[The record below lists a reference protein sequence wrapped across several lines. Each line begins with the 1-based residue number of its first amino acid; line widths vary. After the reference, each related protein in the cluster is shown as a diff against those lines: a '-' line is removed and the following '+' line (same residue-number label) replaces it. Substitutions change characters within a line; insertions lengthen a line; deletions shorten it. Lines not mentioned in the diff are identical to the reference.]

1 MMLYVIF
8 LFIKNEKKNQIQKEK
23 KIEKKQLNLKPFQNN
38 INKLIYVIIKKHPYQ
53 ENIISR

>member
-23 KIEKKQLNLKPFQNN
+23 KIEKKQLN
-38 INKLIYVIIKKHPYQ
+38 
-53 ENIISR
+53 

>member
-23 KIEKKQLNLKPFQNN
+23 KIEKKTN
-38 INKLIYVIIKKHPYQ
+38 
-53 ENIISR
+53 